1 MASIRS
7 SFALKQVLYTTAVP
21 LAKPA
26 QTHTPRGLR
35 DAAMPRNEGA
45 WRPPPAGAVS
55 TPPKEHTMPETD
67 WFPGGALPDRQG
79 YFEVEFA
86 SGETE
91 ITRYGL
97 LGWGRGIARPHP
109 ALARPGS

>member
-1 MASIRS
+1 
-7 SFALKQVLYTTAVP
+7 
-21 LAKPA
+21 
-26 QTHTPRGLR
+26 
-35 DAAMPRNEGA
+35 
-45 WRPPPAGAVS
+45 
-55 TPPKEHTMPETD
+55 MPETD

-97 LGWGRGIARPHP
+97 LGWEPEESRGRILM
-109 ALARPGS
+109 LARPGS

>member
-1 MASIRS
+1 
-7 SFALKQVLYTTAVP
+7 
-21 LAKPA
+21 
-26 QTHTPRGLR
+26 
-35 DAAMPRNEGA
+35 
-45 WRPPPAGAVS
+45 
-55 TPPKEHTMPETD
+55 MPETD

-97 LGWGRGIARPHP
+97 LGWEPEESRGRILRWRGLDPEIEAAEIAR
-109 ALARPGS
+109 AQAMRQGGDAAML